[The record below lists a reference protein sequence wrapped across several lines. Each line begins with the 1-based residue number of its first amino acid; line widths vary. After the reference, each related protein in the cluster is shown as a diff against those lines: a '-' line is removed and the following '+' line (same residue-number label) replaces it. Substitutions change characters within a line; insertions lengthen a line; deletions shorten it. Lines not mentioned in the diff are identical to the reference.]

1 MFGMDIRMVDWEEGG
16 YRLGDQPRPRGEL
29 VIGGKSVS
37 QGYFKVRLLLCI
49 YQQYFFS
56 CRMSRRLRRISSL
69 RMVINISRP
78 ETLES

>member
-37 QGYFKVRLLLCI
+37 QGYFKVRLIEIMNLSTIFL
-49 YQQYFFS
+49 F
-56 CRMSRRLRRISSL
+56 L
-69 RMVINISRP
+69 
-78 ETLES
+78 